1 MNRRTVATSVLATA
15 IGFALSTQ
23 TMPVNAADEHA
34 GMEKCYGINA
44 KGKND
49 CAGGAHSC
57 AGQATKDRDA
67 QSFVYVP
74 AGACGKIAGGTTKAG

>member
-1 MNRRTVATSVLATA
+1 MNRRTVATSALATA
-15 IGFALSTQ
+15 IALSAQ
-23 TMPVNAADEHA
+23 TTPVKAADEHA

-57 AGQATKDRDA
+57 AGQAANDRDA

-74 AGACGKIAGGTTKAG
+74 AGVCSKIAGGNTKAG